1 MSGTQQTPDQD
12 YKEIPQRIGWKTVL
26 RIIEFLYHNSK
37 SKKTHISLKCNL
49 GYKKCILYLN
59 WLEMMDLIQKYVGT
73 DGSYLIIL
81 SDRGIKLAQKF
92 SNL

>member
-1 MSGTQQTPDQD
+1 MSGTQQIPDQD

-26 RIIEFLYHNSK
+26 RIIEFLYRNRG

-59 WLEMMDLIQKYVGT
+59 WLEMMDLVKYVDIDGT
-73 DGSYLIIL
+73 HLIIL

>member
-1 MSGTQQTPDQD
+1 MSGTQQIPDQD
-12 YKEIPQRIGWKTVL
+12 HKEIPQRIGWKTVL

-49 GYKKCILYLN
+49 GYKKCILYINL
-59 WLEMMDLIQKYVGT
+59 LEMMDLIKHVDT
-73 DGSYLIIL
+73 DGSHLIIL

-92 SNL
+92 SNI

>member
-1 MSGTQQTPDQD
+1 MSGTQQIPDRE

-59 WLEMMDLIQKYVGT
+59 WLEMMDLIKKDVDT

-81 SDRGIKLAQKF
+81 SDRGIKLVQKF
-92 SNL
+92 SNS